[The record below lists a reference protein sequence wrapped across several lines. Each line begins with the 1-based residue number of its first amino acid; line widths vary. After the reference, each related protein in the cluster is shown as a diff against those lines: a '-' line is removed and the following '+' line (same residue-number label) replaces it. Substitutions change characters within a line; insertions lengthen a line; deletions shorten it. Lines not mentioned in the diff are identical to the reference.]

1 MAVKKDEKS
10 EQFKSID
17 SKQNFLEESIKH
29 FASNLI
35 GKDNQIKIKSRN
47 LNIMGTGQTESSI
60 GSQGMVSEKYL
71 MK

>member
-47 LNIMGTGQTESSI
+47 LNIMGTG
-60 GSQGMVSEKYL
+60 
-71 MK
+71 